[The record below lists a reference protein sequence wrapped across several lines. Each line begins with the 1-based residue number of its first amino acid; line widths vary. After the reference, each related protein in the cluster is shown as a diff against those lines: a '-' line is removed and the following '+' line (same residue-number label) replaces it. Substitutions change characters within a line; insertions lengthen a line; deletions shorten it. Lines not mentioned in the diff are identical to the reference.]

1 MTISLQQ
8 HIDTILSTPVFSGEL
23 YYIQKPDSSGSAAQ
37 VALTYGVYTLVGGE
51 TFESLEGDTG
61 TERSRVQ
68 VSIYAI
74 DSSDLVAKVA
84 AVKAA
89 MLAAAIL
96 AQTSDQS
103 TTAAAL
109 LNYQASGQVDGY
121 EDDTGRFY
129 SHMDYYCGLS

>member
-23 YYIQKPDSSGSAAQ
+23 YYIQKPDSSGSATQ
-37 VALTYGVYTLVGGE
+37 VALTYGVYAIVGGE

-61 TERSRVQ
+61 TERPRVQ
-68 VSIYAI
+68 ISIYSI
-74 DSSDLVAKVA
+74 DSADLVTKVA

-89 MLAAAIL
+89 MQTAAIL

-103 TTAAAL
+103 TTALAL
-109 LNYQASGQVDGY
+109 LNYQASAQVDGY

-129 SHMDYYCGLS
+129 SHLDYYCSN